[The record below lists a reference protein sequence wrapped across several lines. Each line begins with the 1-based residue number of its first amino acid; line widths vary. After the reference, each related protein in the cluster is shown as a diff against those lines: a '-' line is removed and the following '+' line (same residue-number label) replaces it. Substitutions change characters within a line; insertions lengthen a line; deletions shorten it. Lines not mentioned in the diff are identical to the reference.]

1 MPFLDRK
8 PVVITKRN
16 VDDKGNP
23 ISVKQVETKQVAEL
37 HNCIPLNYSIDRNH
51 EIAIFGMYQV
61 YNKDEIT
68 KTTYFADYDQG
79 ILYFHPDLK
88 GKSLTVTYMATGYI
102 LISSDRIF
110 RYNYSDGSTG
120 SLESS
125 FEKIENL
132 LKQVLAGN
140 VTADNISAEV
150 IGSRTDA
157 LGKTYKSLGDRLNS
171 MEEKIGNASKII
183 VYKNVVNVVGTTTT
197 VEVGISD
204 YVPDSDHLNV
214 YLAGVRMIE
223 GIDYTLNKAAKS
235 ISCMHAE
242 RWTNGDQLHFE
253 VFKKAA
259 DLDVSQYSV
268 YASNVI
274 VEPEVLGQNNVQKTL
289 QTLAN
294 KSGVASVMR
303 YNRVTENTK
312 TINVGINN
320 YNPTGGDILNVFM
333 QGIRMVKDVD
343 YTLNETN
350 KSITNIKGDWISG
363 DEILFEVITP
373 NKIATVENSDSQ
385 PREYYENRV
394 LIQNSIETISD
405 LIILNEDS
413 LIVDTGFDIS
423 YMDKLSVYVN
433 GVRLIDNV
441 DYVLTNNSIASCIG
455 KWKTGDKIY
464 LELEKKSVFNY
475 GSIIYNTNTDLIN
488 ILEDTNTV
496 RVSLPNF
503 NIATDKV
510 TVYLNGI
517 RLINEID
524 YMINSKNKTI
534 MSCGD
539 NWKCG
544 DRLYV
549 ELDKRELI

>member
-1 MPFLDRK
+1 
-8 PVVITKRN
+8 
-16 VDDKGNP
+16 
-23 ISVKQVETKQVAEL
+23 
-37 HNCIPLNYSIDRNH
+37 
-51 EIAIFGMYQV
+51 
-61 YNKDEIT
+61 
-68 KTTYFADYDQG
+68 
-79 ILYFHPDLK
+79 
-88 GKSLTVTYMATGYI
+88 
-102 LISSDRIF
+102 
-110 RYNYSDGSTG
+110 
-120 SLESS
+120 
-125 FEKIENL
+125 
-132 LKQVLAGN
+132 
-140 VTADNISAEV
+140 
-150 IGSRTDA
+150 
-157 LGKTYKSLGDRLNS
+157 
-171 MEEKIGNASKII
+171 
-183 VYKNVVNVVGTTTT
+183 
-197 VEVGISD
+197 
-204 YVPDSDHLNV
+204 
-214 YLAGVRMIE
+214 
-223 GIDYTLNKAAKS
+223 
-235 ISCMHAE
+235 
-242 RWTNGDQLHFE
+242 
-253 VFKKAA
+253 
-259 DLDVSQYSV
+259 
-268 YASNVI
+268 
-274 VEPEVLGQNNVQKTL
+274 
-289 QTLAN
+289 
-294 KSGVASVMR
+294 MR
-303 YNRVTENTK
+303 YNKVTENTK
-312 TINVGINN
+312 TINIGINN

-464 LELEKKSVFNY
+464 LELEKKSAFNY